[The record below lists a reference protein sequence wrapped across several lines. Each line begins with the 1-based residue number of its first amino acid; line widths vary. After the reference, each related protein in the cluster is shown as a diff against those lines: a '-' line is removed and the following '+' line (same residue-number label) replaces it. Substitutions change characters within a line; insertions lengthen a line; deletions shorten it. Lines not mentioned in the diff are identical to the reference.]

1 MPILQAI
8 LDEDWDK
15 LPKYDKYA
23 SVEKEVNTLEQI
35 NQMINMILYLNNL
48 FTTLGNVMKKNMIL
62 LKELSEDFL
71 KFTRG

>member
-1 MPILQAI
+1 MH
-8 LDEDWDK
+8 
-15 LPKYDKYA
+15 DKYT
-23 SVEKEVNTLEQI
+23 KMTDKCKIND

>member
-1 MPILQAI
+1 
-8 LDEDWDK
+8 
-15 LPKYDKYA
+15 
-23 SVEKEVNTLEQI
+23 
-35 NQMINMILYLNNL
+35 MINMILYLNNL